1 MIPESV
7 LLTML
12 IVGLFAGIL
21 SGVPVAFVLLGVP
34 MLVSLFGAAFGS
46 FDMAFVD
53 AFPSRVFGL
62 VTNPIL
68 VSVPLFVLMGTM
80 LERSNIAKRMMLTA
94 GVLFGDMRG
103 GMAIAVIIVG
113 ALLAA
118 STGIIGATILML
130 GMIALPAMLS
140 ANYSPRLSAGIIC
153 ASGSLGQIIPPS
165 ILLILLTDQISS
177 AYMAGRRM
185 AGDWAADPVS
195 VGDLFAGALIPGLML
210 VGLYVAYVLF
220 IAWWKPE
227 DCPPVKFTPEMLA
240 KEGMQLTG
248 WRNVVATLL
257 VPLGLIVLVLG
268 SILGGIA
275 TPTESAALGAAGTLL
290 IIAYNS
296 AARGSFARRLYQI
309 TAASGFAVLL
319 LKLSNSINVLEPDA
333 LTYLAGL
340 AMAVFI
346 LGLCWAAQQ
355 ELRGGDLFPVCKTSV
370 LMVSM
375 LFLIVV
381 GAAMLSLVFRG
392 LGGEDMVHHALSNI
406 PGGHVTA
413 LFTVMAVI
421 FLLGFIIEYVEIIF
435 IVVPIAAP
443 SLFAAGVDPVW
454 LAILISMNLQ
464 MSFLT
469 PPFGFALFYLRNVA
483 PPSLTTKEIYAS
495 IVPFVGIQL
504 LALGLVASFPALATW
519 LPKVIYQ

>member
-1 MIPESV
+1 MIPQSV
-7 LLTML
+7 LLAL
-12 IVGLFAGIL
+12 LVVALFGGIL

-34 MLVSLFGAAFGS
+34 MLIGLLGNAVGS
-46 FDMAFVD
+46 FDMAFID
-53 AFPSRVFGL
+53 AFPARVFGL

-94 GVLFGDMRG
+94 GALFGNLRG
-103 GMAIAVIIVG
+103 GMALAVIVVG

-118 STGIIGATILML
+118 STGVIGATILML

-140 ANYSPRLSAGIIC
+140 ANYSPRLTAGIIC

-165 ILLILLTDQISS
+165 ILLILLADQISS

-195 VGDLFAGALIPGLML
+195 VGDLFAGALLPGLML
-210 VGLYVAYVLF
+210 VGLYITYVLF
-220 IAWWKPE
+220 IAWLRPQ
-227 DCPPVKFTPEMLA
+227 DCPPVKFDA
-240 KEGMQLTG
+240 DQARKEGIETTG
-248 WRNVVATLL
+248 WRTIVATLL
-257 VPLGLIVLVLG
+257 VPLGLILLVLG

-275 TPTESAALGAAGTLL
+275 TPTESAALGAGGTLL
-290 IIAYNS
+290 IIAYSNADRS
-296 AARGSFARRLYQI
+296 SWRRRLYQI
-309 TAASGFAVLL
+309 TGAAAIAIVM
-319 LKLSNSINVLEPDA
+319 LKLSGTININNPDFYTWLA
-333 LTYLAGL
+333 AGFLLILIAGL
-340 AMAVFI
+340 GMAT
-346 LGLCWAAQQ
+346 WQ
-355 ELRGGDLFPVCKTSV
+355 EIAHGELLPVAKISTI
-370 LMVSM
+370 MVSM
-375 LFLIVV
+375 LLLIVV

-392 LGGEDMVHHALSNI
+392 LGGEELVHHALQNI
-406 PGGHVTA
+406 PGGQTGA
-413 LFTVMAVI
+413 LLAVMAVI

-443 SLFAAGVDPVW
+443 PLFAAGVDPVW

-483 PPSLTTKEIYAS
+483 PPSLTTKEIYVA
-495 IVPFVGIQL
+495 IVPFVAIQL
-504 LALGLVASFPALATW
+504 FALSLVATYPSLATW
-519 LPKVIYQ
+519 LPKVIY